1 MTRRQ
6 RFLEWPYW
14 LPILGGARGYCA
26 AGRHAIAT
34 GAAAFG
40 LYRRNP
46 QAHKYR

>member
-14 LPILGGARGYCA
+14 LAVMGGARGYYA
-26 AGRHAIAT
+26 AGRHQLT
-34 GAAAFG
+34 TAAAALG